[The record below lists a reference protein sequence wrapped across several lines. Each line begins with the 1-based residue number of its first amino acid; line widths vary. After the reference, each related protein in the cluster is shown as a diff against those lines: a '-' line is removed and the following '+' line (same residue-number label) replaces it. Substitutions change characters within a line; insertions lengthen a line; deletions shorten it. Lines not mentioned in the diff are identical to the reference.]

1 MERCSG
7 QLVRSF
13 LLAVKPHCMLRPS
26 LFFCN
31 RSQVLLSLQYA
42 VELYSQASFLLNT
55 HLPAAPVL
63 RTLLNLQCH
72 EKPLTNKATSSNEWI
87 ARDFSALLLSLSCI
101 SKDQLWEA
109 QPHKAWLCAAIWLT
123 LVMEFASHKT
133 FQGSGLPVGILRT
146 WAFGGRSPNRK
157 WACDPICD
165 GWPDLGLDCEDQARA
180 ASSLMATCSKLTTK
194 PTNSHVNKSNQQDP
208 ADSSM
213 PNYFRNDFCSLF
225 RGIIKGSVGV
235 TKQWISKTHK
245 NGWLQLKFFI
255 GKGGKSSSA
264 S

>member
-1 MERCSG
+1 MLLLCSMGGCSG

-72 EKPLTNKATSSNEWI
+72 EKPLTNKATSSSEWI

-133 FQGSGLPVGILRT
+133 FQGSGLPVGILRI
-146 WAFGGRSPNRK
+146 WAVAEQKVGMWPNMRRVARSGAWLWGSGTGGFVS
-157 WACDPICD
+157 D
-165 GWPDLGLDCEDQARA
+165 G
-180 ASSLMATCSKLTTK
+180 
-194 PTNSHVNKSNQQDP
+194 N
-208 ADSSM
+208 
-213 PNYFRNDFCSLF
+213 
-225 RGIIKGSVGV
+225 
-235 TKQWISKTHK
+235 
-245 NGWLQLKFFI
+245 LQ
-255 GKGGKSSSA
+255 
-264 S
+264 